1 MVRKFA
7 SANHGFLGGDDPVLD
22 SRNADNHSEMTRE
35 AEHNKLDRMAKV
47 YNFLKRWQGTQHLR
61 AALKESRSQH
71 MEMTAV
77 G

>member
-1 MVRKFA
+1 MVRQFA
-7 SANHGFLGGDDPVLD
+7 SANHGLLGGDDPVLD

-35 AEHNKLDRMAKV
+35 AEHNKLHRMAKV
-47 YNFLKRWQGTQHLR
+47 YNFLERWQGTQHLR